1 MGKRRENAT
10 DKLGRSLL
18 GGAMASGLAA
28 ASLYGV
34 GPANATCVGISGINI
49 GDGCESTFGNFSIG
63 LGPDTQAHSN
73 GFLTG
78 AIAVG
83 DGTIADTVGILT
95 AAWAGGTGSAAAA
108 EGIIAWAVAQG
119 DGDVVALA
127 GDAPVDIANFA
138 FNFGNATDG
147 AESFVGAGD
156 GAVNLAANLGGNA
169 NAGSATGLPV
179 NMEIFAGERLL
190 ELRDQCHRQPEHYFR
205 RRRLPQ
211 QRHLRWAVYL
221 GTRTAAITTSFR
233 GFDWQPERG
242 IYRPASPHYR
252 SMRRGPCGNTVDAV
266 RARWESLAPLA
277 WSTGRST
284 KTGRVSPST
293 PR

>member
-34 GPANATCVGISGINI
+34 GPANATCVGISGIDI

-73 GFLTG
+73 GLLTG

-83 DGTIADTVGILT
+83 DGTFADVTGILT

-108 EGIIAWAVAQG
+108 NGFIAWAVAQG
-119 DGDVVALA
+119 DADDVGIAALA
-127 GDAPVDIANFA
+127 GIAPVDIANFA
-138 FNFGNATDG
+138 FNVGNATDG
-147 AESFVGAGD
+147 AASFVEASD

-169 NAGSATGLPV
+169 NAGGGTGPRRHGDLC
-179 NMEIFAGERLL
+179 GTRLR
-190 ELRDQCHRQPEHYFR
+190 ELRNQCYRQPEHCFR

-211 QRHLRWAVYL
+211 QRHYAGQSIYV
-221 GTRTAAITTSFR
+221 
-233 GFDWQPERG
+233 PERQ
-242 IYRPASPHYR
+242 R
-252 SMRRGPCGNTVDAV
+252 
-266 RARWESLAPLA
+266 
-277 WSTGRST
+277 
-284 KTGRVSPST
+284 
-293 PR
+293 